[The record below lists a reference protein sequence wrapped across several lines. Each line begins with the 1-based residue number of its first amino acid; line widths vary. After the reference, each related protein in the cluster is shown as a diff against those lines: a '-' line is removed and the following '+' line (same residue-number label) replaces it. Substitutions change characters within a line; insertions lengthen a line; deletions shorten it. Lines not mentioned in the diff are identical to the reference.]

1 MYIMPSYV
9 YPFLL
14 YGVTIWGSASKTYL
28 TPLHILQKIFVRMMA
43 TSNDT
48 YIVVP
53 GPLTHSPPLFLKLKL
68 LTIFDIY
75 KLQLG
80 KLVYNSL
87 NNIGPT
93 RSIIQFT
100 RTTKVHSHSTRYVT
114 QGNFF
119 RSWARTT
126 RFGLRNLQVQGGLLW
141 ANLPIN
147 VKTSHSKNIFVK
159 RLKYKLLNSYSNK

>member
-1 MYIMPSYV
+1 
-9 YPFLL
+9 
-14 YGVTIWGSASKTYL
+14 
-28 TPLHILQKIFVRMMA
+28 MA
-43 TSNDT
+43 TFNNT
-48 YIVVP
+48 YIAVP
-53 GPLTHSPPLFLKLKL
+53 GPLTHTPPLFLKLKL

-80 KLVYNSL
+80 KLVYDSL

-93 RSIIQFT
+93 RSIIQLT
-100 RTTKVHSHSTRYVT
+100 RTTEVHSHSTRYAT

-126 RFGLRNLQVQGGLLW
+126 KFGLINLQAQGGLLW

-147 VKTSHSKNIFVK
+147 VKTSHPKNNFVK
-159 RLKYKLLNSYSNK
+159 RLKYKLLNIYSNE

>member
-1 MYIMPSYV
+1 MLILTNV
-9 YPFLL
+9 YYAIIYSFLL
-14 YGVTIWGSASKTYL
+14 YGVTIWGPASKTYL
-28 TPLHILQKIFVRMMA
+28 TPLHILQKKLVRMA
-43 TSNDT
+43 TFNDT
-48 YIVVP
+48 YIAVP
-53 GPLTHSPPLFLKLKL
+53 GLLTHTPLFLKLKL

-80 KLVYNSL
+80 KLVYDSL

-100 RTTKVHSHSTRYVT
+100 RTTEVHSHLTRYAT

-126 RFGLRNLQVQGGLLW
+126 RFGLRNLQAQGGLPW
-141 ANLPIN
+141 ANLP
-147 VKTSHSKNIFVK
+147 KNNFVK
-159 RLKYKLLNSYSNK
+159 RLKYKLLNSYSNE